1 MGRFQNLP
9 PAGARTAPSPG
20 FGRALAPCAP
30 RAFRFPLPAVTSAA
44 SSPAPKRPLSLGVI
58 FLTLYIDLIG
68 FSIIFPLV
76 PQLMSHYLAVDAY
89 SGLLGWLLAQTNAVA
104 TALHMD
110 NNFRE
115 VLFGGVVMSFFSILQ
130 FAFAP
135 FWGTLSDR
143 HGRRGVLRW
152 TVAGTALG
160 YLLWAVSGSFWMFLL
175 SRVVSGAFSGNL
187 SVATAAVADVT
198 TREERSK
205 AMGLVGAA
213 FGLGLVTGPAVG
225 GLSAGWNLLTNHPG
239 LAQFGVNPFTV
250 PALLSFVLC
259 LVNLAWISARFKET
273 LSDSARAGAL
283 EPRLRNPIRAILM
296 LDNAPVRRANIV
308 AFVYALAFVAMEASL
323 TFLAVER
330 FNYTVGQNT
339 LLMVYLG
346 CCAIVTQGFIVRRM
360 LRTMDEIKVL
370 KLGLVSSA
378 LGLLGIGFA
387 PQPWALYA
395 GLGLLALGSGL
406 VNPST
411 SGLISLYASPAEQ
424 GRVLGIFRSLGSLAR
439 AITPVLAGVTFWVCG
454 SRCVY
459 VAGAVLALGALALSL
474 TLPKPEK

>member
-1 MGRFQNLP
+1 
-9 PAGARTAPSPG
+9 
-20 FGRALAPCAP
+20 
-30 RAFRFPLPAVTSAA
+30 
-44 SSPAPKRPLSLGVI
+44 VI

-76 PQLMSHYLAVDAY
+76 PNLLGHYLTVDAH
-89 SGLLGWLLAQTNAVA
+89 SGLLGWLLGQTDRIA
-104 TALHMD
+104 TTLHMD
-110 NNFRE
+110 SNFRE
-115 VLFGGVVMSFFSILQ
+115 VLFGGIVTSFFSILQ
-130 FAFAP
+130 FVFAP

-160 YLLWAVSGSFWMFLL
+160 YLMWAVSGSFWMFLL

-225 GLSAGWNLLTNHPG
+225 GISAGWDLLKSHPG
-239 LAQFGVNPFTV
+239 LATYGVNPFTV
-250 PALLSFVLC
+250 PALISFGLCVLN
-259 LVNLAWISARFKET
+259 LVWISARFKET
-273 LSDSARAGAL
+273 LSEGARAQAL

-330 FNYTVGQNT
+330 FHYTVAQNT
-339 LLMVYLG
+339 KLMVFLG
-346 CCAIVTQGFIVRRM
+346 FCAIVTQGYIVRKM
-360 LRTMDEIKVL
+360 LKTMDEIRVL

-378 LGLLGIGFA
+378 LGLLAIGYA
-387 PQPWALYA
+387 PAPWLLYT

-411 SGLISLYASPAEQ
+411 SGLISLYATQAEQ

-439 AITPVLAGVTFWVCG
+439 AITPVLAGVTFWVYG
-454 SRCVY
+454 SRAVF
-459 VAGAVLALGALALSL
+459 VASAALALGALVVSV